1 MVSLVFPACPD
12 RREIL
17 DMLDL
22 KDWMGGLA

>member
-17 DMLDL
+17 GMLDL
-22 KDWMGGLA
+22 KDWMDDLA